1 MPDPRPRYLISPEQ
15 IRTAYILGSAGMILT
30 ILVLFLLVTI
40 RPQGVLRPVD
50 GSAHQAA
57 RSEARARLA
66 SFEQVGEDG
75 ARIDI
80 AQAMALVV
88 ERGVGLE
95 ITPLP
100 PVGP

>member
-1 MPDPRPRYLISPEQ
+1 MSDPGPRYLISPEQ
-15 IRTAYILGSAGMILT
+15 IRMAYTLGSAGMILT
-30 ILVLFLLVTI
+30 ILLLFLLVTV

-66 SFEQVGEDG
+66 GFELVGEEG

-88 ERGVGLE
+88 ERGVGLD

-100 PVGP
+100 PVSP